1 MCDTGGAVIN
11 DDQAG
16 THGLEPAAASLPSDG
31 DERLLTEPSSTPVGM
46 DHFAQLEQLKNMLHE
61 EIARREVAESKV
73 KDSYNALAESEAE
86 RIDVRKS
93 WKKAALEV
101 DKLRKSGQVFYKLTD
116 EYLVELVTQLR
127 YTIRD
132 FALQYFDGNFQEA
145 TGVDPSV
152 RVTRISRIRDQIYR
166 DRSLSR
172 DQGSPNPSHKIYLEY
187 LEHTTPAECSYRHYL
202 GSGNFYKIIQ
212 AFLWNVLKG
221 KILGQ
226 FLWMNRTTAGDF
238 WNLRLSLRP
247 GKGRP
252 HPEAE
257 RKFQMWSA
265 TTTGLI
271 LDAVVV
277 NSKEEHDDLLTL
289 ENKKARIIGY
299 IKETIGRWSTPDNG
313 GFNDQLSA
321 ILDKAL
327 VLDREISR
335 QVSKVEWIFAWERS
349 ANNKFNPDTMDL
361 EKGDTIPH
369 KDAEVRFAVAPGVLK
384 RGKSTGEGFRTEMCL
399 LRPLVHCG

>member
-1 MCDTGGAVIN
+1 MCDTDGAVIN
-11 DDQAG
+11 DDQAD
-16 THGLEPAAASLPSDG
+16 THGLEPAPASLPSDG
-31 DERLLTEPSSTPVGM
+31 DDRLLPDPSSTPVGM
-46 DHFAQLEQLKNMLHE
+46 DHFTQLEQLKNMLQE
-61 EIARREVAESKV
+61 EIARREEAKSKV
-73 KDSYNALAESEAE
+73 KGLENALAESEAE

-116 EYLVELVTQLR
+116 EYLVELITQLR

-145 TGVDPSV
+145 TGVDPPV
-152 RVTRISRIRDQIYR
+152 RVTHFSRIRDEIYR

-172 DQGSPNPSHKIYLEY
+172 DQGSPNPSRKIYLEY

-212 AFLWNVLKG
+212 AFLWNVVKG
-221 KILGQ
+221 KILGH

-247 GKGRP
+247 GKSRP
-252 HPEAE
+252 DPEAE

-271 LDAVVV
+271 LDAVAV
-277 NSKEEHDDLLTL
+277 NSKEEHDDLLNL

-327 VLDREISR
+327 ALDREISR

-369 KDAEVRFAVAPGVLK
+369 KDAECGLW
-384 RGKSTGEGFRTEMCL
+384 SL
-399 LRPLVHCG
+399 LVC